1 MKTESESAQ
10 KSAPQSEFVPESET
24 QSVPESAPTPET
36 APSSETKAA
45 SAPTSETKAAS
56 APTSETKAA
65 SAPTSAPVSGTTT
78 TATEDPFAG
87 VPAPLAAAMQAKGFA
102 TLTPVQAAVV
112 AAEAEGR
119 NLRISSQTGS
129 GKTVAIGMA
138 LAGEFLGS
146 GESQDAKPKQRSGP
160 SVLVITPTRELAVQV
175 RDELSGLFSKVRGV
189 SIEVVVGGT
198 DMRRDKRNLARRPA
212 IVVGTPGRMLDHI
225 KTKALS
231 TEDVGHVVLDEA
243 DQMLDMGFREEL
255 EAIVERLPEERRSHL
270 VSATFPAQLRKL
282 ADRFQ
287 PNPLHLEGTRLGAAN
302 IDIEHVAHLVHG
314 NERYPALVNLL
325 LATHGERCLVFV
337 RRRSDASDLAEKLG
351 ADGFSALPLS
361 GDLPQAQRTR
371 TLSAFRTGTVN
382 IIIATDVA
390 ARGIDVADISTVI
403 HGDVPENGEI
413 YTHRSGRTGR
423 AGRKGRSLL
432 LVPPSGRAYVERIL
446 RFAKVEATFSPVP
459 TAKRIHKTVAKQTRR
474 RLYELLETDGT
485 LEDKEVAYAM
495 QLLEDKDPAKV
506 VAALLRMSA
515 DELPC
520 APMNIS
526 PVDLHASNRSFAP
539 RDARGAQ
546 GRGNGR
552 DRDGGRGGAAA
563 RDYGHQGR
571 GPRPGQGTG
580 QGRGD
585 QYNSGDRGPRRGPPG
600 EFVRFFINWGERK
613 GATPPRLMAHVCR
626 RGGIEGRQVGAIQ
639 IDPHSASFEV
649 SQNVAADFEQRA
661 KKRDPRDPDLMIA
674 RHHGGGTQAQARPA
688 GPRDAGGQGEG
699 QRQRPGQG
707 PGGPGRPSGG
717 RNQPPPQARHRG
729 QRRHG

>member
-1 MKTESESAQ
+1 MDMPTFEPDPE
-10 KSAPQSEFVPESET
+10 PQEPN
-24 QSVPESAPTPET
+24 
-36 APSSETKAA
+36 
-45 SAPTSETKAAS
+45 
-56 APTSETKAA
+56 
-65 SAPTSAPVSGTTT
+65 
-78 TATEDPFAG
+78 PFTG
-87 VPAPLAAAMQAKGFA
+87 VPDQLAAAMQAKGFA
-102 TLTPVQAAVV
+102 GLTPVQAAVV
-112 AAEAEGR
+112 AAEADGR

-129 GKTVAIGMA
+129 GKTVAIGLA
-138 LAGEFLGS
+138 LASEFIPSADGAAKAAAV
-146 GESQDAKPKQRSGP
+146 ESQESPAKPRTGP
-160 SVLVITPTRELAVQV
+160 VAVVITPTRELAVQV
-175 RDELSGLFSKVRGV
+175 RDELAGLFSKVRGV

-225 KTKALS
+225 KTNALS
-231 TEDVGHVVLDEA
+231 TDSVRHVILDEA
-243 DQMLDMGFREEL
+243 DQMLDMGFRDEL

-287 PNPLHLEGTRLGAAN
+287 PDPLHLEGTQLGAAN
-302 IDIEHVAHLVHG
+302 IDIEHIAHLVHA
-314 NERYPALVNLL
+314 NERYAALVNLL

-371 TLSAFRTGTVN
+371 TLNAFRTGTVN

-403 HGDVPENGEI
+403 HGDLPENGEI

-459 TAKRIHKTVAKQTRR
+459 SGKKIEKAVAKQTRR
-474 RLYELLETDGT
+474 RLYEILEAEGT
-485 LEDKEVAYAM
+485 LDEKEIAYAT
-495 QLLEDKDPAKV
+495 QLLEDKDPANV
-506 VAALLRMSA
+506 IAALLRMSA

-520 APMNIS
+520 APMHIS
-526 PVDLHASNRSFAP
+526 PIDLHASNRAFSP
-539 RDARGAQ
+539 RDARGARDARG
-546 GRGNGR
+546 GRGAGGGYG
-552 DRDGGRGGAAA
+552 RDGGRGEAV
-563 RDYGHQGR
+563 RDYGRPSNGTGQ
-571 GPRPGQGTG
+571 GPRPG

-585 QYNSGDRGPRRGPPG
+585 QYESGGDRGPRRGPQG
-600 EFVRFFINWGERK
+600 DFVRFFINWGERK

-639 IDPHSASFEV
+639 IEPHSASFEV
-649 SQNVAADFEQRA
+649 SQDVAVDFEQRA

-674 RHHGGGTQAQARPA
+674 RQSGGGAQARSAGTRDSGGA
-688 GPRDAGGQGEG
+688 GPGARPSAGH
-699 QRQRPGQG
+699 
-707 PGGPGRPSGG
+707 GPGRTGG